1 MIKSPQADRAMQQEG
16 EKRQG
21 REKSESEQSKAIGVE

>member
-16 EKRQG
+16 EKR
-21 REKSESEQSKAIGVE
+21 REEKSESEQSKAIGVE